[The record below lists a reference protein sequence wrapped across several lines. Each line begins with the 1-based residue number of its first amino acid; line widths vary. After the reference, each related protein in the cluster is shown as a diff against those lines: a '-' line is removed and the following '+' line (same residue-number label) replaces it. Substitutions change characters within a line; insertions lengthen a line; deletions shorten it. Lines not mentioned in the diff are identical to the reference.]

1 MRVLLLLRGSAGCGK
16 STWIEQNGLKPYTLS
31 ADDIR
36 LLCQS
41 PIMQVDG
48 TEGISQANDNVTWK
62 TLFNLLEVRMQKGEF
77 TVIDA
82 TNSKTSEMNRYKE
95 MCGTYR
101 YRIFCVDFTDIPIEE
116 VKRRNAN
123 RDELKRVPDEVIDKM
138 YSRFATQKIPSGI
151 KVIKP
156 DELDTIWMKIFDM
169 SEYKR
174 IHHIGDI
181 HGCNTALQKY
191 LSDNGGIKDDE
202 MYIFTGDYIDR
213 GLENA
218 DVIKFLISIMN
229 KKNVLMLEGNHEC
242 YHKDTEVLTKDGW
255 KLLKDI
261 DINNDLVAQF
271 NMNNNIIDFAKPL
284 EKIVNFSNELILI
297 EGFDTKQIVTMNHD
311 VVYGNE
317 KIKAKDFLN
326 KDKITQQKFILSGY
340 SNNNPYDIDDNVL
353 RLLVWIISDGT
364 IVDNSKYNIN
374 SIKRR
379 IQFKFSRKDKI
390 ENLTKLLDEMKIVY
404 TIKPVGNKR
413 EDRKQPYLIRIYGNI
428 ARFYCDKLLNGVK
441 HYPLFFKEL
450 NRRQTLIVL
459 EELLKTDATSKSE
472 IKIDWSCINK
482 NDVDIIQEMC
492 IRNGISCTYKL
503 RDNSCGFNKNG
514 QIYWVSIKPYG
525 VFTSNQIKI
534 ETINYNDNVYCLT
547 MPKGTLVTRIDGK
560 VAFSG
565 NCHIWKYAHGCQSYS
580 KEFELITKPQLENA
594 RIDKKDIRQ
603 LYRKLGQCAYYK
615 YGNNTF
621 LVTHAGLSTLPKNL
635 SCVATDQMIRGV
647 GNYND
652 FEKVAET
659 FLKTTSENVYQIH
672 GHRNTKGLPVQV
684 NDRVFNLE
692 GKVEFGGSLRCVQVD
707 KDGIHTVEVENTV
720 YKTPEMKNEQTVTSS
735 SIADTLIALRSNK
748 YIQEKRFGNISSF
761 NFTNKAFYNKVW
773 DEQTTK
779 ARGLYLDTIKGK
791 VAARAYEKFFNI
803 NERPETKFDMLQ
815 YKLQFPVTAYVKEN
829 GFLGIVSYNE
839 YEDDL
844 FIASK
849 STIDSQFAQWLKEM
863 LYEKVSAKNIEK
875 MKEFIKEHN
884 VSFVF
889 ECVDM
894 KNDPHIIEYPNSEL
908 FLLDIVQNDMNFSKY
923 EYDAMVNIANQFGI
937 TPKEKAFEIATW
949 QEFFDWYYDILEED
963 YEYNGRKIEGFVIE
977 DSIGYM
983 TKLKLTYYNFWK
995 FMRSISHEAIKK
1007 GYIQKTSA
1015 LTTPTANEYYAW
1027 VRKLHDVE
1035 DKDSIPKDICT
1046 LRRLFYKDKIQNL
1059 NFER

>member
-95 MCGTYR
+95 MCDTYR

-123 RDELKRVPDEVIDKM
+123 REALKRVPDEVIDKM
-138 YSRFATQKIPSGI
+138 YSRFVTQKIPSGI

-156 DELDTIWMKIFDM
+156 DELDTIWMKMFDM
-169 SEYKR
+169 SEYKK

-181 HGCNTALQKY
+181 HGCNTALQEY
-191 LSDNGGIKDDE
+191 LSDGIKDDE
-202 MYIFTGDYIDR
+202 FYIFTGDYIDR

-218 DVIKFLISIMN
+218 DVVKFLISIMN
-229 KKNVLMLEGNHEC
+229 KKNVLMLEGNHERWLWM
-242 YHKDTEVLTKDGW
+242 YA
-255 KLLKDI
+255 
-261 DINNDLVAQF
+261 NDC
-271 NMNNNIIDFAKPL
+271 P
-284 EKIVNFSNELILI
+284 S
-297 EGFDTKQIVTMNHD
+297 H
-311 VVYGNE
+311 
-317 KIKAKDFLN
+317 
-326 KDKITQQKFILSGY
+326 
-340 SNNNPYDIDDNVL
+340 
-353 RLLVWIISDGT
+353 
-364 IVDNSKYNIN
+364 
-374 SIKRR
+374 
-379 IQFKFSRKDKI
+379 
-390 ENLTKLLDEMKIVY
+390 
-404 TIKPVGNKR
+404 
-413 EDRKQPYLIRIYGNI
+413 
-428 ARFYCDKLLNGVK
+428 
-441 HYPLFFKEL
+441 
-450 NRRQTLIVL
+450 
-459 EELLKTDATSKSE
+459 
-472 IKIDWSCINK
+472 
-482 NDVDIIQEMC
+482 
-492 IRNGISCTYKL
+492 
-503 RDNSCGFNKNG
+503 
-514 QIYWVSIKPYG
+514 
-525 VFTSNQIKI
+525 
-534 ETINYNDNVYCLT
+534 
-547 MPKGTLVTRIDGK
+547 
-560 VAFSG
+560 
-565 NCHIWKYAHGCQSYS
+565 S
-580 KEFELITKPQLENA
+580 KEFELITKPQLEDA
-594 RIDKKDIRQ
+594 KIDKKDIRQ

-615 YGNNTF
+615 YGDNIY

-635 SCVATDQMIRGV
+635 SCVATDQMIKGV
-647 GNYND
+647 GDYND
-652 FEKVAET
+652 FEKIAET
-659 FLKTTSENVYQIH
+659 FLATTSENVYQIH

-692 GKVEFGGSLRCVQVD
+692 GRVEFGGSLRCVQVD
-707 KDGIHTVEVENTV
+707 KDGTHVVEVKNTV
-720 YKTPEMKNEQTVTSS
+720 YKTPEMCNEQTVTNS
-735 SIADTLIALRSNK
+735 SIADIIIALRSNK
-748 YIQEKRFGNISSF
+748 YIQEKKFGNISSF
-761 NFTNKAFYNKVW
+761 NFTNQAFYDKVW

-779 ARGLYLDTIKGK
+779 ARGLYLDTMKGK
-791 VAARAYEKFFNI
+791 VAARAYDKFFNI

-849 STIDSQFAQWLKEM
+849 STIDSQFAQWFKEM
-863 LYEKVSAKNIEK
+863 LYEKISSENIEK

-908 FLLDIVQNDMNFSKY
+908 FLLDIVNNDMNFSKY
-923 EYDAMVNIANQFGI
+923 EYDVMVDIANRFGL

-949 QEFFDWYYDILEED
+949 QEFFDWYYDILEEE

-977 DSIGYM
+977 DSVGYM

-1015 LTTPTANEYYAW
+1015 LTTPIANEYYAW
-1027 VRKLHDVE
+1027 VRKLHDIE
-1035 DKDSIPKDICT
+1035 DKDSVPKDICT
-1046 LRRLFYKDKIQNL
+1046 LRKLFYKD
-1059 NFER
+1059 RT

>member
-1 MRVLLLLRGSAGCGK
+1 MRILLLLRGSAGCGK

-48 TEGISQANDNVTWK
+48 TEGISQANDNVAWK

-95 MCGTYR
+95 MCNTYR

-123 RDELKRVPDEVIDKM
+123 REVLKRVPEEAIDKM

-156 DELDTIWMKIFDM
+156 DELDTIWMKMFDL
-169 SEYKR
+169 SEYKK

-191 LSDNGGIKDDE
+191 LSDNGGLKDDNF
-202 MYIFTGDYIDR
+202 YIFTGDYIDR

-229 KKNVLMLEGNHEC
+229 KKNVLILEGNHERWLWL
-242 YHKDTEVLTKDGW
+242 YA
-255 KLLKDI
+255 
-261 DINNDLVAQF
+261 NDC
-271 NMNNNIIDFAKPL
+271 
-284 EKIVNFSNELILI
+284 
-297 EGFDTKQIVTMNHD
+297 
-311 VVYGNE
+311 
-317 KIKAKDFLN
+317 
-326 KDKITQQKFILSGY
+326 
-340 SNNNPYDIDDNVL
+340 
-353 RLLVWIISDGT
+353 
-364 IVDNSKYNIN
+364 
-374 SIKRR
+374 
-379 IQFKFSRKDKI
+379 
-390 ENLTKLLDEMKIVY
+390 
-404 TIKPVGNKR
+404 VGK
-413 EDRKQPYLIRIYGNI
+413 
-428 ARFYCDKLLNGVK
+428 
-441 HYPLFFKEL
+441 
-450 NRRQTLIVL
+450 
-459 EELLKTDATSKSE
+459 
-472 IKIDWSCINK
+472 
-482 NDVDIIQEMC
+482 
-492 IRNGISCTYKL
+492 
-503 RDNSCGFNKNG
+503 
-514 QIYWVSIKPYG
+514 
-525 VFTSNQIKI
+525 
-534 ETINYNDNVYCLT
+534 
-547 MPKGTLVTRIDGK
+547 
-560 VAFSG
+560 
-565 NCHIWKYAHGCQSYS
+565 S
-580 KEFELITKPQLENA
+580 KEFELITRPQLEEA
-594 RIDKKDIRQ
+594 KIDKKDIRQ
-603 LYRKLGQCAYYK
+603 LYRKFGQCAYYK
-615 YGNNTF
+615 YGDNIY

-635 SCVATDQMIRGV
+635 SYVATDQMIRGV

-659 FLKTTSENVYQIH
+659 FLATTPDNVYQIH
-672 GHRNTKGLPVQV
+672 GHRNTKRLSVKV

-692 GKVEFGGSLRCVQVD
+692 GRVEFGGDLRCVQID

-720 YKTPEMKNEQTVTSS
+720 YKTPEMQSEQTVTSS
-735 SIADTLIALRSNK
+735 SVADTIIALRSNR
-748 YIQEKRFGNISSF
+748 YIQEKKFGNISSF
-761 NFTNKAFYNKVW
+761 NFTNKAFYDKVW

-779 ARGLYLDTIKGK
+779 ARGLYLDTMKGK
-791 VAARAYEKFFNI
+791 VTARAYEKFFNV

-849 STIDSQFAQWLKEM
+849 STIDSQFAQWFREM
-863 LYEKVSAKNIEK
+863 LYEKVSSENIQK

-908 FLLDIVQNDMNFSKY
+908 FLLDIVQNDMDFAKY
-923 EYDAMVNIANQFGI
+923 EYDTMVDIANQFGL

-977 DSIGYM
+977 DSVGYM

-995 FMRSISHEAIKK
+995 FMRSISHEAIRS
-1007 GYIQKTSA
+1007 GYIRKTSA

-1035 DKDSIPKDICT
+1035 DKESIPKDICT
-1046 LRRLFYKDKIQNL
+1046 LRSLFYKDKANI
-1059 NFER
+1059 

>member
-1 MRVLLLLRGSAGCGK
+1 MRILLLLRGSAGCGK

-48 TEGISQANDNVTWK
+48 TEGISQSNDNVTWK

-95 MCGTYR
+95 MCNTYR

-123 RDELKRVPDEVIDKM
+123 REVLKRVPEEAIDKM

-156 DELDTIWMKIFDM
+156 DELDTIWMKMFDL
-169 SEYKR
+169 SEYKK

-191 LSDNGGIKDDE
+191 LSDNGGLKDDE

-218 DVIKFLISIMN
+218 DVVKFLISIMN
-229 KKNVLMLEGNHEC
+229 KKNVLMLEGNHERWLWL
-242 YHKDTEVLTKDGW
+242 YA
-255 KLLKDI
+255 
-261 DINNDLVAQF
+261 NDC
-271 NMNNNIIDFAKPL
+271 
-284 EKIVNFSNELILI
+284 
-297 EGFDTKQIVTMNHD
+297 
-311 VVYGNE
+311 
-317 KIKAKDFLN
+317 
-326 KDKITQQKFILSGY
+326 
-340 SNNNPYDIDDNVL
+340 
-353 RLLVWIISDGT
+353 
-364 IVDNSKYNIN
+364 
-374 SIKRR
+374 
-379 IQFKFSRKDKI
+379 
-390 ENLTKLLDEMKIVY
+390 
-404 TIKPVGNKR
+404 VGK
-413 EDRKQPYLIRIYGNI
+413 
-428 ARFYCDKLLNGVK
+428 
-441 HYPLFFKEL
+441 
-450 NRRQTLIVL
+450 
-459 EELLKTDATSKSE
+459 
-472 IKIDWSCINK
+472 
-482 NDVDIIQEMC
+482 
-492 IRNGISCTYKL
+492 
-503 RDNSCGFNKNG
+503 
-514 QIYWVSIKPYG
+514 
-525 VFTSNQIKI
+525 
-534 ETINYNDNVYCLT
+534 
-547 MPKGTLVTRIDGK
+547 
-560 VAFSG
+560 
-565 NCHIWKYAHGCQSYS
+565 S
-580 KEFELITKPQLENA
+580 KEFELITRPQLEEA
-594 RIDKKDIRQ
+594 KIDKKDIRQ
-603 LYRKLGQCAYYK
+603 LYRKFGQCAYYK
-615 YGNNTF
+615 YGDNIY

-635 SCVATDQMIRGV
+635 SYVATDQMIRGV

-659 FLKTTSENVYQIH
+659 FLTTTPDNVYQIH
-672 GHRNTKGLPVQV
+672 GHRNTKRLPIKV

-692 GKVEFGGSLRCVQVD
+692 GRVEFGGDLRCVQID

-720 YKTPEMKNEQTVTSS
+720 YKTPEMQSEQTVTSS
-735 SIADTLIALRSNK
+735 SVADTIIALRSNR
-748 YIQEKRFGNISSF
+748 YIQEKKFGNISSF
-761 NFTNKAFYNKVW
+761 NFTNKAFYDKVW

-779 ARGLYLDTIKGK
+779 ARGLYLDTMKGK
-791 VAARAYEKFFNI
+791 VAARAYDKFFNV

-849 STIDSQFAQWLKEM
+849 STIDSQFAQWFREM
-863 LYEKVSAKNIEK
+863 LYEKVSSENIQK

-908 FLLDIVQNDMNFSKY
+908 FLLDIVQNDMDFAKY
-923 EYDAMVNIANQFGI
+923 EYDTMIDIANQFGLI
-937 TPKEKAFEIATW
+937 PKEKAFEIATW

-977 DSIGYM
+977 DSVGYM

-995 FMRSISHEAIKK
+995 FMRSISHEAIRS
-1007 GYIQKTSA
+1007 GYIRKTSA

-1035 DKDSIPKDICT
+1035 DKESIPKDICT
-1046 LRRLFYKDKIQNL
+1046 LRSLFYKDKANI
-1059 NFER
+1059 

>member
-16 STWIEQNGLKPYTLS
+16 TTWIEQNGLKPYTLS

-41 PIMQVDG
+41 PTMQVDG
-48 TEGISQANDNVTWK
+48 TVGISQANDNVTWK
-62 TLFNLLEVRMQKGEF
+62 TLFNLLEVRMEKGEF

-95 MCGTYR
+95 MCNTYR

-123 RDELKRVPDEVIDKM
+123 REPLKRVPDEVIDKM

-156 DELDTIWMKIFDM
+156 DELNSIWMKMFDM
-169 SEYKR
+169 SEYKK

-202 MYIFTGDYIDR
+202 FYIFTGDYIDR

-218 DVIKFLISIMN
+218 DVVKFLISIMN
-229 KKNVLMLEGNHEC
+229 KKNVLMLEGNHERWLWL
-242 YHKDTEVLTKDGW
+242 YA
-255 KLLKDI
+255 
-261 DINNDLVAQF
+261 ND
-271 NMNNNIIDFAKPL
+271 
-284 EKIVNFSNELILI
+284 
-297 EGFDTKQIVTMNHD
+297 
-311 VVYGNE
+311 
-317 KIKAKDFLN
+317 
-326 KDKITQQKFILSGY
+326 
-340 SNNNPYDIDDNVL
+340 
-353 RLLVWIISDGT
+353 
-364 IVDNSKYNIN
+364 
-374 SIKRR
+374 
-379 IQFKFSRKDKI
+379 
-390 ENLTKLLDEMKIVY
+390 
-404 TIKPVGNKR
+404 
-413 EDRKQPYLIRIYGNI
+413 
-428 ARFYCDKLLNGVK
+428 
-441 HYPLFFKEL
+441 
-450 NRRQTLIVL
+450 
-459 EELLKTDATSKSE
+459 
-472 IKIDWSCINK
+472 CI
-482 NDVDIIQEMC
+482 
-492 IRNGISCTYKL
+492 
-503 RDNSCGFNKNG
+503 
-514 QIYWVSIKPYG
+514 
-525 VFTSNQIKI
+525 
-534 ETINYNDNVYCLT
+534 
-547 MPKGTLVTRIDGK
+547 GK
-560 VAFSG
+560 
-565 NCHIWKYAHGCQSYS
+565 S

-615 YGNNTF
+615 YGDNIY
-621 LVTHAGLSTLPKNL
+621 LVTHAGLSTIPENL
-635 SCVATDQMIRGV
+635 SYVATEQMIKGV

-652 FEKVAET
+652 FEKIAET
-659 FLKTTSENVYQIH
+659 FMATTPENVYQIH
-672 GHRNTKGLPVQV
+672 GHRNTKGLPVRV

-692 GKVEFGGSLRCVQVD
+692 GRVEFGGSLRCVQVD
-707 KDGIHTVEVENTV
+707 KDGIHTVEIENTV
-720 YKTPEMKNEQTVTSS
+720 FKTPEIQNEQTVTKS
-735 SIADTLIALRSNK
+735 SIADTIIALRSNK

-761 NFTNKAFYNKVW
+761 NFTNKAFYDKVW

-779 ARGLYLDTIKGK
+779 ARGLYLDTMKGK
-791 VAARAYEKFFNI
+791 VVARAYNKFFNI

-839 YEDDL
+839 YEDEL

-849 STIDSQFAQWLKEM
+849 STIDSEFAGWFKEM
-863 LYEKVSAKNIEK
+863 LYEKVSSENIHK

-908 FLLDIVQNDMNFSKY
+908 FLLDIVQNDMDFSKY
-923 EYDAMVNIANQFGI
+923 EYDAMVDVANQLGL

-977 DSIGYM
+977 DSVGYM

-995 FMRSISHEAIKK
+995 FMRSISHEAIRN
-1007 GYIQKTSA
+1007 GYIKKTSA
-1015 LTTPTANEYYAW
+1015 LTTPVANEFYAW

-1035 DKDSIPKDICT
+1035 DKESIPKDICT
-1046 LRRLFYKDKIQNL
+1046 LRSLFYKDKT
-1059 NFER
+1059 

>member
-1 MRVLLLLRGSAGCGK
+1 MRTAYDGKQGMRILLLLRGSAGCGK

-95 MCGTYR
+95 MCNTYR

-123 RDELKRVPDEVIDKM
+123 REVLKRVPEEAIDKM

-156 DELDTIWMKIFDM
+156 DELDTIWMKMFDL
-169 SEYKR
+169 SEYKK

-181 HGCNTALQKY
+181 HGCNTALQTY
-191 LSDNGGIKDDE
+191 LSDNGGLKDDNF
-202 MYIFTGDYIDR
+202 YIFTGDYIDR

-218 DVIKFLISIMN
+218 DVVKFLISIMN
-229 KKNVLMLEGNHEC
+229 KKNVLMLEGNHERWLWL
-242 YHKDTEVLTKDGW
+242 YA
-255 KLLKDI
+255 
-261 DINNDLVAQF
+261 NDC
-271 NMNNNIIDFAKPL
+271 
-284 EKIVNFSNELILI
+284 
-297 EGFDTKQIVTMNHD
+297 
-311 VVYGNE
+311 
-317 KIKAKDFLN
+317 
-326 KDKITQQKFILSGY
+326 
-340 SNNNPYDIDDNVL
+340 
-353 RLLVWIISDGT
+353 
-364 IVDNSKYNIN
+364 
-374 SIKRR
+374 
-379 IQFKFSRKDKI
+379 
-390 ENLTKLLDEMKIVY
+390 
-404 TIKPVGNKR
+404 VGK
-413 EDRKQPYLIRIYGNI
+413 
-428 ARFYCDKLLNGVK
+428 
-441 HYPLFFKEL
+441 
-450 NRRQTLIVL
+450 
-459 EELLKTDATSKSE
+459 
-472 IKIDWSCINK
+472 
-482 NDVDIIQEMC
+482 
-492 IRNGISCTYKL
+492 
-503 RDNSCGFNKNG
+503 
-514 QIYWVSIKPYG
+514 
-525 VFTSNQIKI
+525 
-534 ETINYNDNVYCLT
+534 
-547 MPKGTLVTRIDGK
+547 
-560 VAFSG
+560 
-565 NCHIWKYAHGCQSYS
+565 S
-580 KEFELITKPQLENA
+580 KEFELITRPQLEEA
-594 RIDKKDIRQ
+594 KIDKKDIRQ
-603 LYRKLGQCAYYK
+603 LYRKFGQCAYYK
-615 YGNNTF
+615 YGDNIY
-621 LVTHAGLSTLPKNL
+621 LVTHAGLSTLPKSL
-635 SCVATDQMIRGV
+635 SYVATDQMIRGV

-659 FLKTTSENVYQIH
+659 FLATTPDNVYQIH
-672 GHRNTKGLPVQV
+672 GHRNTKRLPVKV

-692 GKVEFGGSLRCVQVD
+692 GRVEFGGDLRCVQID

-720 YKTPEMKNEQTVTSS
+720 YKTPEMQSEQTVTSS
-735 SIADTLIALRSNK
+735 SVADTIIALRSNR
-748 YIQEKRFGNISSF
+748 YIQEKKFGNISSF
-761 NFTNKAFYNKVW
+761 NFTNKAFYDKVW

-779 ARGLYLDTIKGK
+779 ARGLYLDTMKGK
-791 VAARAYEKFFNI
+791 VAARAYDKFFNV

-849 STIDSQFAQWLKEM
+849 STIDSQFAQWFREM
-863 LYEKVSAKNIEK
+863 LYEKVSSENIQK

-908 FLLDIVQNDMNFSKY
+908 FLLDIVQNDMDFSKY
-923 EYDAMVNIANQFGI
+923 EYDTMVDIANQFGLN
-937 TPKEKAFEIATW
+937 PKEKAFEIATW

-977 DSIGYM
+977 DSVGYM
-983 TKLKLTYYNFWK
+983 TKLKLAYYNFWK
-995 FMRSISHEAIKK
+995 FMRSISHEAIRS
-1007 GYIQKTSA
+1007 GYIRKTSA

-1035 DKDSIPKDICT
+1035 DKESIPKDICT
-1046 LRRLFYKDKIQNL
+1046 LRSLFYKDKANM
-1059 NFER
+1059 